1 MKRRAGKLA
10 HSASRDTGRDKGG
23 DKGCNNAPYDSSSN
37 LLTSSTLSRLTS
49 SAHTL
54 KTPASS
60 CPPRHG
66 QQNLT
71 SRQGGPKYY

>member
-1 MKRRAGKLA
+1 MG
-10 HSASRDTGRDKGG
+10 GG
-23 DKGCNNAPYDSSSN
+23 DGCDNAPYDSSSN

-60 CPPRHG
+60 CPTRHS

-71 SRQGGPKYY
+71 SRQGGLHTAEQPATPGGADAVVT